1 MKYQLPISALLAMT
15 VSAASAQV
23 ASHAPTAIT
32 NTASAQTSPL
42 QVSDKP
48 VARVNGAVLTDR
60 DVLREMY
67 TIFPYA
73 QQHNGFPK
81 AQEATIRQGA
91 LEMIIFEELVY
102 QEAERRKVRAFIG
115 FRDPTGNHVE
125 LVVRPERS
133 GRRYFASR
141 DAGITGFSH
150 IGLNSTDPARDERFW
165 TQVCNARVSD
175 RIGDIPLMRVNAIHH
190 TIALV
195 RAPKAG
201 IQHINHQVET
211 SDDVLRSYYFLNER
225 RVPIVFGPGRH
236 PTSGARFLYF
246 RGPDGMIFE
255 YSVGVD
261 EIEDEATHRP
271 RQFGFEPTSFCMW
284 GSKPAGMP
292 LPTS

>member
-1 MKYQLPISALLAMT
+1 MIQLKDVSYVRLAT
-15 VSAASAQV
+15 PDVEAAEHFA
-23 ASHAPTAIT
+23 T
-32 NTASAQTSPL
+32 TSL
-42 QVSDKP
+42 
-48 VARVNGAVLTDR
+48 G
-60 DVLREMY
+60 
-67 TIFPYA
+67 
-73 QQHNGFPK
+73 
-81 AQEATIRQGA
+81 
-91 LEMIIFEELVY
+91 LEI
-102 QEAERRKVRAFIG
+102 AERGRKALYLRSDERAHTLCYLEGDPRDQTVGFEVEDETSLGHAAATLESLGHAVHAGTQDEAGQRKVRAFIG
-115 FRDPTGNHVE
+115 FQDPSGNHIE

-133 GRRYFASR
+133 GQRYFPSR

-175 RIGDIPLMRVNAIHH
+175 RIGDIPLMRVSAIHH

-195 RAPKAG
+195 RAPQAG
-201 IQHINHQVET
+201 IQHINHQVES
-211 SDDVLRSYYFLNER
+211 SDDVLRSYYVLSDK

-261 EIEDEATHRP
+261 EIHDEATHRP

-284 GSKPAGMP
+284 GSKPAGMV
-292 LPTS
+292 LPDRG